1 MPQAFCLAISFPL
14 ALDSAIKTCL
24 GRSSAVA
31 RAVPEEACAKLAEY
45 RLNMRLLLVEDDL
58 ELANGLVSALEQ
70 AGYATDAAHSG
81 AEALAASAGA
91 QYQLVILDL
100 GLPDMDGM
108 EVLRRLRH
116 NGMTSPV
123 LILTARDEPHDRI
136 VGLDAGGD
144 DYLAKPF
151 HLGELEARI
160 RALLRRG
167 EPAAATLRIGNLAFE
182 PASRR
187 LTVSEQEIA
196 LTARE
201 LAVFELLLR
210 RGGRIVTKKHIFDS
224 VYNWDDEVSL
234 SMVEVF
240 VSRLR
245 RKLTDAGAG
254 VSIRGFRGL
263 GYRLEQG
270 RKSREEV

>member
-1 MPQAFCLAISFPL
+1 
-14 ALDSAIKTCL
+14 
-24 GRSSAVA
+24 
-31 RAVPEEACAKLAEY
+31 
-45 RLNMRLLLVEDDL
+45 MRLLLVEDDL
-58 ELANGLVSALEQ
+58 ELASGLVSALEQ
-70 AGYATDAAHSG
+70 AGYAADAAHSG
-81 AEALAASAGA
+81 AQALAACAGA
-91 QYQLVILDL
+91 KYQLVILDL

-123 LILTARDEPHDRI
+123 LILTARDEPQDRI

-187 LTVSEQEIA
+187 LTVGEQEIA

-201 LAVFELLLR
+201 LAVLELLLR
-210 RGGRIVTKKHIFDS
+210 RSGRIVTKKHIFES
-224 VYNWDDEVSL
+224 VYSWDDEASL

-245 RKLTDAGAG
+245 RKLADAGAG

-270 RKSREEV
+270 TKSHEEA